1 MYVCFF
7 LMAQRLCLRRPGEGI
22 IFADSAKRL
31 LPFSAISSVG
41 WGLDSEMGAENGAC
55 RHWFSIN
62 GHGFMRSVTF
72 HDFVCGVDRRELL
85 DRRLFHLC
93 RKFTRNE
100 QVLPSNI
107 RYVRWI
113 PPSWKGPSACM
124 EGVSPVAA
132 SFPKVQT
139 RFRLASQT
147 TVLVTHQV
155 AVIINEEPQ

>member
-1 MYVCFF
+1 MFF
-7 LMAQRLCLRRPGEGI
+7 NGSAVVFETTGGRDYLRRQRQET
-22 IFADSAKRL
+22 FAL
-31 LPFSAISSVG
+31 LRYILG
-41 WGLDSEMGAENGAC
+41 GMGRGLSEMGADHGAC

-72 HDFVCGVDRRELL
+72 HDFVCGVDRREFL
-85 DRRLFHLC
+85 DRGLFHLC

-107 RYVRWI
+107 RYIYISNGSHPAERVQ
-113 PPSWKGPSACM
+113 GACM

-155 AVIINEEPQ
+155 AVIINEEAQ